1 MVAPQIVSTTLGLSM
16 GTVLTIAGIVVIGTV
31 IYYNNKKKN
40 DIVDVENLSSE
51 KEKYET
57 NKWIVEDAINKN
69 NIEKLERLL
78 NNQNIIKYNDLSMQI
93 KDFLKKNND

>member
-1 MVAPQIVSTTLGLSM
+1 MAVQQVASTTLGLST
-16 GTVLTIAGIVVIGTV
+16 GTVLFIAGIVVIGAIV
-31 IYYNNKKKN
+31 YYNNKKKK
-40 DIVDVENLSSE
+40 DIVDIENLSSE

-57 NKWIVEDAINKN
+57 NRWIVTDAINKN

-78 NNQNIIKYNDLSMQI
+78 NNQNIIKYNDLSKLI

>member
-1 MVAPQIVSTTLGLSM
+1 MAVPQVASTTLGLSI
-16 GTVLTIAGIVVIGTV
+16 GTVLLIAGIVVIGSV
-31 IYYNNKKKN
+31 VYYNNKKKK
-40 DIVDVENLSSE
+40 DIVDIKNLSSE

-57 NKWIVEDAINKN
+57 NRWIVKDAISKN

-78 NNQNIIKYNDLSMQI
+78 NNKNIIKYNDLSKLI